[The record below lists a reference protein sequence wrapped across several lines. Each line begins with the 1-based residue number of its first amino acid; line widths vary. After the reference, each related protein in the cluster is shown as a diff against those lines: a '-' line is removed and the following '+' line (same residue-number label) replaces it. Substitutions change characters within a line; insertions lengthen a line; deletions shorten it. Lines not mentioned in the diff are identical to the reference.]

1 MSAGRAALTSLT
13 IYNAGFCCPG
23 SQRYGL
29 REIPVPLY
37 DYQCA
42 ACNHQ
47 LEALQKISAPP
58 LTDCPACQA
67 PELKKQLSV
76 PGFRLSGTGW
86 YETDFKTGA
95 KKNLAGGDKAD

>member
-1 MSAGRAALTSLT
+1 M
-13 IYNAGFCCPG
+13 
-23 SQRYGL
+23 
-29 REIPVPLY
+29 PLY

>member
-1 MSAGRAALTSLT
+1 M
-13 IYNAGFCCPG
+13 
-23 SQRYGL
+23 
-29 REIPVPLY
+29 PLY

-42 ACNHQ
+42 SCEHRM
-47 LEALQKISAPP
+47 EVLQKISAAP

-67 PELKKQLSV
+67 PALKKLLSV
-76 PGFRLSGTGW
+76 PGFCLSGNGW

>member
-1 MSAGRAALTSLT
+1 M
-13 IYNAGFCCPG
+13 
-23 SQRYGL
+23 
-29 REIPVPLY
+29 PLY

-42 ACNHQ
+42 SCDHRM
-47 LEALQKISAPP
+47 EVLQKISAAP

-67 PELKKQLSV
+67 PALKKLLSV
-76 PGFRLSGTGW
+76 PAFRLSGNGW

>member
-1 MSAGRAALTSLT
+1 M
-13 IYNAGFCCPG
+13 
-23 SQRYGL
+23 
-29 REIPVPLY
+29 PLY

-42 ACNHQ
+42 SCDHRM
-47 LEALQKISAPP
+47 EVLQKISALT

-67 PELKKQLSV
+67 PALKKLLSV
-76 PGFRLSGTGW
+76 PGFRLSGNGW

>member
-1 MSAGRAALTSLT
+1 M
-13 IYNAGFCCPG
+13 
-23 SQRYGL
+23 
-29 REIPVPLY
+29 PLY

-42 ACNHQ
+42 SCEHRM
-47 LEALQKISAPP
+47 EVLQKISAAP

-67 PELKKQLSV
+67 PTLSKLLSV
-76 PGFRLSGTGW
+76 PGFRLSGNGW